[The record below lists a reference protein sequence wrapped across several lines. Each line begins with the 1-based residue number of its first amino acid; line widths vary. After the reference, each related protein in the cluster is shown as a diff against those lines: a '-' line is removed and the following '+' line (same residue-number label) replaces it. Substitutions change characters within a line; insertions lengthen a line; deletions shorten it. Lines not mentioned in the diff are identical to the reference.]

1 VTGFTE
7 GGTRLTHDA
16 REIDATGPAPVGR
29 TRTDA
34 NGRKER
40 KDMIAARRE
49 QGFTLVEIAIVL
61 VIIGLLIGGVL
72 KGQEMI
78 TNAKVSKVENDFKG
92 ITAAILAYQD
102 RYGVLPGDDP
112 AAATRFPGTWTAA
125 DNGNGNGVVA
135 GAWNGTNNALES
147 RKIWKHLRGAGF
159 IKGPVDATAASYQQP
174 THAFGGLV
182 GFEQGLY
189 NLSGHVVVFG
199 ALPGNIN
206 QILESRGDDGSPSGG
221 SIQGDAAQ
229 TTYNIAVN
237 YNVAFRF

>member
-1 VTGFTE
+1 MG
-7 GGTRLTHDA
+7 
-16 REIDATGPAPVGR
+16 AP
-29 TRTDA
+29 
-34 NGRKER
+34 RKQ
-40 KDMIAARRE
+40 

-92 ITAAILAYQD
+92 VTAAILAYQD

-125 DNGNGNGVVA
+125 DNGNGNGVVQ
-135 GAWNGTNNALES
+135 GGWNSTNNTQES
-147 RKIWKHLRGAGF
+147 RLIWKHLRGAGF
-159 IKGPVDATAASYQQP
+159 IKGPVDGTAASYQQP
-174 THAFGGLV
+174 SHAFGGLI

-199 ALPGNIN
+199 ALPGDID
-206 QILESRGDDGSPSGG
+206 QILEARGDDGSPSGG
-221 SIQGDAAQ
+221 SIQGHATQ
-229 TTYNIAVN
+229 TAYNIATN
-237 YNVAFRF
+237 YNLAFRF